1 MTQKLE
7 NKVRQYNMNNDE
19 MLDKKLPELMAWAT
33 PTYGRNEI
41 QTQMHHLAVRT
52 TAGLHHHNNNKI

>member
-1 MTQKLE
+1 MG
-7 NKVRQYNMNNDE
+7 NKVRQQNMNNDE
-19 MLDKKLPELMAWAT
+19 MHDKKKLPELMVWNT

-41 QTQMHHLAVRT
+41 QTKMHHLADRT